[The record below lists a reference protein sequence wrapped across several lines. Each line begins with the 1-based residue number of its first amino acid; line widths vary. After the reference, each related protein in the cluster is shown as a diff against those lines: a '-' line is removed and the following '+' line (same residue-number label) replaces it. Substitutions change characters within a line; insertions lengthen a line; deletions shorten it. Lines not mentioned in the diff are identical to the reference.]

1 MRAPAKPLGAVDQGG
16 QILEQGGKTEE
27 EEVEEEGEEEV
38 ELATLSVE
46 EL

>member
-1 MRAPAKPLGAVDQGG
+1 MRAKPLGAVDRGG
-16 QILEQGGKTEE
+16 QILEQGGETGE
-27 EEVEEEGEEEV
+27 EEVEEEV

>member
-16 QILEQGGKTEE
+16 QILEQGGETGE
-27 EEVEEEGEEEV
+27 EEVEEEVG
-38 ELATLSVE
+38 LATLSVE

>member
-1 MRAPAKPLGAVDQGG
+1 MVRAPAKSLGAVDQGG
-16 QILEQGGKTEE
+16 QILEQGGETEE
-27 EEVEEEGEEEV
+27 EEVEEEV

>member
-27 EEVEEEGEEEV
+27 EEVEEEV